1 MAYDAGMLAAVIDE
15 LNRCSAGA
23 RVDKVYQ
30 PQNDTVILGLR
41 TRDGA
46 RRLFMRCGANDPR
59 MAYTSEPA
67 DNPAVPPTLCMLMR
81 KHFVGSVFVGATQ
94 PGFERV
100 ARLEFD
106 GRDEMGYDSKKFI
119 YAEVMGKN
127 SNLIFTDDSGKIL
140 GAMRQVDF
148 TTSRLRQVLPGMQ
161 YELPPAQDK
170 RDPLTETRDG
180 FLALLGECIPERSA
194 AKHINATYLG
204 ISPTVAREIAFRA
217 AGSTDATV
225 GGCSGY
231 MLWREFSAVIGLIKE
246 KRFTPVMAYS
256 GGAPAEYSFLPL
268 LQYGESELRT
278 YGSFGEL
285 LDTFYGERDRRAL
298 IKSRADDLLRTMKA
312 AESRLCRK
320 LDVQRSELAD
330 CEHGDD
336 YRRDADLITANIYL
350 IKRGD
355 TDARLTDYSEMKDDG
370 SFAVRTVKLDGR
382 LSPSANAQR
391 LYKKYAKSKTA
402 KRELTKQINLGEIEL
417 EYVRSALDAL
427 SRAETGAELAEI
439 RDELWRSGYAGKQK
453 TPPPKKLKSV
463 PAEFVT
469 SGGYTVLCGRN
480 NFQNDELTFR
490 RADRSDIWFHAKGVP
505 GSHVVLV
512 CGGEAPDRDMTEAAE
527 IAAYHSGAAGGD
539 NIAVDYTAVRNI
551 KKPAGARP
559 GYVIYHTNQTAYVTP
574 DPEKIKKMRKQ

>member
-1 MAYDAGMLAAVIDE
+1 
-15 LNRCSAGA
+15 
-23 RVDKVYQ
+23 
-30 PQNDTVILGLR
+30 
-41 TRDGA
+41 
-46 RRLFMRCGANDPR
+46 
-59 MAYTSEPA
+59 
-67 DNPAVPPTLCMLMR
+67 
-81 KHFVGSVFVGATQ
+81 
-94 PGFERV
+94 
-100 ARLEFD
+100 
-106 GRDEMGYDSKKFI
+106 
-119 YAEVMGKN
+119 
-127 SNLIFTDDSGKIL
+127 
-140 GAMRQVDF
+140 
-148 TTSRLRQVLPGMQ
+148 
-161 YELPPAQDK
+161 
-170 RDPLTETRDG
+170 
-180 FLALLGECIPERSA
+180 
-194 AKHINATYLG
+194 
-204 ISPTVAREIAFRA
+204 
-217 AGSTDATV
+217 
-225 GGCSGY
+225 
-231 MLWREFSAVIGLIKE
+231 
-246 KRFTPVMAYS
+246 MAYS

-480 NFQNDELTFR
+480 NLQNDELTFR

>member
-15 LNRCSAGA
+15 LNRGSAGA

-46 RRLFMRCGANDPR
+46 RRLLMRCGANDPR
-59 MAYTSEPA
+59 MAYTSEQA

-81 KHFVGSVFVGATQ
+81 KHFVGSAFVGATQ

-106 GRDEMGYDSKKFI
+106 GRDEMGYDCKKFI

-127 SNLIFTDDSGKIL
+127 SNLIFTDGNGKIL

-148 TTSRLRQVLPGMQ
+148 TTSRLRQVLPGML

-180 FLALLGECIPERSA
+180 FLGMLEECIPERQA
-194 AKHINATYLG
+194 AKQINSAYLG

-217 AGSTDATV
+217 SGSADATV
-225 GGCSGY
+225 GGSSAY
-231 MLWREFSAVIGLIKE
+231 LLWREFAAVIELIKE
-246 KRFTPVMAYS
+246 KRFTPVMACHD
-256 GGAPAEYSFLPL
+256 GAPAEYSFLPL

-298 IKSRADDLLRTMKA
+298 VRSRADDLLRTMKA
-312 AESRLCRK
+312 AENRLCRK
-320 LDVQRSELAD
+320 LDAQRSELAD

-336 YRRDADLITANIYL
+336 YRRDADLITANLYL

-355 TDARLTDYSEMKDDG
+355 TDVRLTDYSEMNEDG
-370 SFAVRTVKLDGR
+370 SFAMRTVKLDGR

-402 KRELTKQINLGEIEL
+402 KRELTKQLALGETEL

-439 RDELWRSGYAGKQK
+439 REELWRSGYAGKQK
-453 TPPPKKLKSV
+453 TPPPKKIKSA
-463 PAEFVT
+463 PSEFVT
-469 SGGYTVLCGRN
+469 SGGYTVLCGKN
-480 NFQNDELTFR
+480 NLQNDELTFH

-512 CGGEAPDRDMTEAAE
+512 CGGEAPDADMTEAAE
-527 IAAYHSGAAGGD
+527 IAAYYSGASGGD
-539 NIAVDYTAVRNI
+539 NVAVDYTAVRNI

-574 DPEKIKKMRKQ
+574 DTDKIKSMKK